1 MLETI
6 ISLFGRTYTAY
17 GSYLFLRGDQDSIR
31 LRTNDD
37 DRLGFLQSIGFETV
51 KPRILFDQN
60 EDFVDGRLS
69 VMGIVDP
76 PISLVVEISM
86 PSDLKYGSRGL
97 ELDKVAR
104 AHE

>member
-1 MLETI
+1 MLRTI
-6 ISLFGRTYTAY
+6 ISLFGRSYTAN
-17 GSYLFLRGDQDSIR
+17 SANFSLSCDQDSVR
-31 LRTNDD
+31 FGTNDD
-37 DRLGFLQSIGFETV
+37 HRLGFLELVGFEAV

>member
-1 MLETI
+1 MLRTI
-6 ISLFGRTYTAY
+6 ISLFGRSYTAN
-17 GSYLFLRGDQDSIR
+17 SSNFSLSCDQDSVR
-31 LRTNDD
+31 FRTNDD
-37 DRLGFLQSIGFETV
+37 HRLSFLELVGFETV

-69 VMGIVDP
+69 VVGTVDP